1 MISALP
7 VVDTRIVSLNLFL
20 SGDKAKVVQTY
31 IKAEEKGVDIG
42 QNTLPGLLLRNAE
55 KFGDSQVALR
65 EKEFGIWQ
73 DVTWRGYLSHVK
85 YFALGLKSLG
95 FCDDDS
101 LAIIGDNRPEW
112 VYAELAAQALKGMP
126 LGIYQDS
133 ILTEVAYVI
142 DHSDASFV
150 VAEDQE
156 QTDKVLDMK
165 DELPKV
171 RKVIYT
177 DPKGMRAYDDPLL
190 IYFPDVEELGR
201 EYEKEHPGAFEESVN
216 RLTPADVAL
225 IAYTSGTTGKPKG
238 SVLTHSNMLKMA
250 LNLSE
255 VDPKLQGDEFV
266 SFLPLPWIGE
276 QMMSISSALAI
287 GFTVNFP
294 EEPETAMTDLYEIG
308 PNVVFSP
315 PRVWEQL
322 SRTVMV
328 KHLDASAFKRFI
340 YRLCMPIG
348 YQMADFHF
356 ERKEPSLGWKI
367 LYGMSYLLLFRALK
381 DRLGFSNIR
390 SASTGGAALGPDV
403 FRFFHA
409 CGVNLKQIYGQTE
422 ISGISCIHR
431 ADEVDFTSVGAPIP
445 ETEVKIADPDPE
457 GVGEIISKSPAL
469 FEGYLKNDKATEET
483 ILDGW
488 LYSGD
493 AGYVTE
499 NKQLVC
505 IDRIKDLMKLT
516 SGARFSPMFIEN
528 KLKFCPYVVE
538 CCVLGHDRNYVTAM
552 ICIDYNHTGKWAE
565 EHRVG
570 YTTYTDLA
578 SKSEVYE
585 LIEKEVVRVNR
596 FLPEAARLAKFVLL
610 YKEFDPDDGELTRTR
625 KLRRRFIA
633 ERYASEIEALYE
645 DTDQVHVESEIQ
657 YQDGKTTTIITD
669 LHIRQMKPL
678 EEYELEAERKWWQF
692 WKPVH

>member
-1 MISALP
+1 MPL
-7 VVDTRIVSLNLFL
+7 TYL
-20 SGDKAKVVQTY
+20 KA
-31 IKAEEKGVDIG
+31 AEPGVDIG
-42 QNTLPGLLLRNAE
+42 GATMPALLKRNAE
-55 KFGDSQVALR
+55 KWGDKKVALR

-73 DVTWRGYLSHVK
+73 DVTWRQYYEHVK
-85 YFALGLKSLG
+85 YFALGLVVLG
-95 FCDDDS
+95 FQDDDS

-112 VYAELAAQALKGMP
+112 VYAELAAQSLKGQP

-142 DHSDASFV
+142 DHSEAKFV

-165 DELPKV
+165 EELPRLK
-171 RKVIYT
+171 KIIYT
-177 DPKGMRAYDDPLL
+177 DPKGMRDYDDPLL
-190 IYFPDVEELGR
+190 IYFPEVEELGR
-201 EYEKEHPGAFEESVN
+201 QFEKENPGYFENSIARLKES
-216 RLTPADVAL
+216 DVAL

-238 SVLTHSNMLKMA
+238 SLLTHTNMLKMA
-250 LNLSE
+250 LNLAQ
-255 VDPKLQGDEFV
+255 VDPKHEDDEFV

-276 QMMSISSALAI
+276 QMMSVSTALAV

-294 EEPETAMTDLYEIG
+294 EEPETAMSDLYEIG

-322 SRTVMV
+322 ARSVIV
-328 KHLDASAFKRFI
+328 KHMDASWFKRFI

-356 ERKEPSLGWKI
+356 EKQTPPLGWKI
-367 LYGMSYLLLFRALK
+367 MYAISYVLLFRALK
-381 DRLGFSNIR
+381 DRLGFSHIR

-431 ADEVDFTSVGAPIP
+431 ADNVDFNSVGQPIP
-445 ETEVKIADPDPE
+445 ETEVKIFEPDPE
-457 GVGEIISKSPAL
+457 GTGEIISRSPAL
-469 FEGYLKNDKATEET
+469 FLGYLKNEEATRET
-483 ILDGW
+483 IVDGW
-488 LYSGD
+488 LHSGD
-493 AGYVTE
+493 AGYITE
-499 NKQLVC
+499 GEQLVC
-505 IDRIKDLMKLT
+505 IDRVKDLMQLT

-528 KLKFCPYVVE
+528 KLKFCPYIVE
-538 CCVLGHDRNYVTAM
+538 ACVLGHEREYVTAM
-552 ICIDYNHTGKWAE
+552 ICIDYKHTGKWAE
-565 EHRVG
+565 DHRIG

-578 SKSEVYE
+578 SKPEVYD
-585 LIEKEVVRVNR
+585 LIEKEMVRVNR
-596 FLPEAARLAKFVLL
+596 ALPEAARIHKFLLL

-633 ERYASEIEALYE
+633 ERYAKEIEALY
-645 DTDQVHVESEIQ
+645 TDATEVHVESEIQ
-657 YQDGKTTTIITD
+657 YQDGKTATIITD
-669 LHIRQMKPL
+669 LHIRKMKPL
-678 EEYELEAERKWWQF
+678 DQYALEAERKWWQF

>member
-1 MISALP
+1 MRL
-7 VVDTRIVSLNLFL
+7 TYL
-20 SGDKAKVVQTY
+20 KAD
-31 IKAEEKGVDIG
+31 EPGVDIAG
-42 QNTLPGLLLRNAE
+42 ATMPSLLRRNAQ
-55 KFGDSQVALR
+55 KWGHNKVALR

-73 DVTWRGYLSHVK
+73 DVTWQDYYDHVK
-85 YFALGLKSLG
+85 YLALGLASLG
-95 FCDDDS
+95 FKDDDS

-112 VYAELAAQALKGMP
+112 VYAELAAQALKGQP

-142 DHSDASFV
+142 DHSDAKFI

-165 DELPKV
+165 KELPQVQKI
-171 RKVIYT
+171 IYT
-177 DPKGMRAYDDPLL
+177 DPKGMRHYDDPLL

-201 EYEKEHPGAFEESVN
+201 KFDQENPGYFEKSIDRLKEE
-216 RLTPADVAL
+216 DIAL
-225 IAYTSGTTGKPKG
+225 VAYTSGTTGKPKG
-238 SVLTHSNMLKMA
+238 SLLTHTNMLKMA

-255 VDPKLQGDEFV
+255 VDPKREEDEFV

-276 QMMSISSALAI
+276 QMMSVSTALAI

-294 EEPETAMTDLYEIG
+294 EEPETAMQDLYDIG

-322 SRTVMV
+322 ARSVIV
-328 KHLDASAFKRFI
+328 KHMDASWLKRLI

-356 ERKEPSLGWKI
+356 EKKEPPLGWKI
-367 LYGMSYLLLFRALK
+367 MYSLSYAFLFRALK
-381 DRLGFSNIR
+381 DRLGFSHIR

-431 ADEVDFTSVGAPIP
+431 ADNVDFNSVGQPIP
-445 ETEVKIADPDPE
+445 ETEVEIFEPDPE
-457 GVGEIISKSPAL
+457 GTGEIISKSPAL
-469 FEGYLKNDKATEET
+469 FIGYLKNDEATKET

-488 LYSGD
+488 LHSGD

-499 NKQLVC
+499 GGQLVC
-505 IDRIKDLMKLT
+505 IDRVKDLMQLT
-516 SGARFSPMFIEN
+516 STARFSPMFIEN
-528 KLKFCPYVVE
+528 KLKFCPYIVE
-538 CCVLGHDRNYVTAM
+538 ACVLGHERGYVTAM
-552 ICIDYNHTGKWAE
+552 ICIDYKHTGKWAE
-565 EHRVG
+565 DHRIG
-570 YTTYTDLA
+570 YTTYTDLT
-578 SKSEVYE
+578 SKPEVYD
-585 LIEKEVVRVNR
+585 LIEKEMVRVNR
-596 FLPEAARLAKFVLL
+596 ALPEGARINKFLLL

-633 ERYASEIEALYE
+633 ERYAKEIEALY
-645 DTDQVHVESEIQ
+645 TDADEVHVESEIQ
-657 YQDGKTTTIITD
+657 YQDGKTATIITD
-669 LHIRQMKPL
+669 LHIRRMKPL
-678 EEYELEAERKWWQF
+678 DQYELEVERKWWHF

>member
-1 MISALP
+1 VRL
-7 VVDTRIVSLNLFL
+7 TYL
-20 SGDKAKVVQTY
+20 KAD
-31 IKAEEKGVDIG
+31 EPGVDISG
-42 QNTLPGLLLRNAE
+42 ATMPSLLRRNAQ
-55 KFGDSQVALR
+55 KWGDQKVALR

-73 DVTWRGYLSHVK
+73 DVSWKAYYDHVK
-85 YFALGLKSLG
+85 YFALGLVALG
-95 FCDDDS
+95 FEDDDS
-101 LAIIGDNRPEW
+101 VAIIGDNRPEW
-112 VYAELAAQALKGMP
+112 VYAELAAQCLKGQP

-142 DHSDASFV
+142 DHSDAKFI

-165 DELPKV
+165 AELPQV
-171 RKVIYT
+171 QKVIYT
-177 DPKGMRAYDDPLL
+177 DPKGMRHYDDPLL

-201 EYEKEHPGAFEESVN
+201 QYDKENPGYFEKSID
-216 RLTPADVAL
+216 RLKVDDIAL
-225 IAYTSGTTGKPKG
+225 VAYTSGTTGKPKG
-238 SVLTHSNMLKMA
+238 SLLTHANMLKMA
-250 LNLSE
+250 LNLAE
-255 VDPKLQGDEFV
+255 VDPKAEDDEFV

-276 QMMSISSALAI
+276 QMMSVSTALAV

-294 EEPETAMTDLYEIG
+294 EEPETAMQDLYEIG

-322 SRTVMV
+322 ARSVIV
-328 KHLDASAFKRFI
+328 KHMDASWLKRLI

-356 ERKEPSLGWKI
+356 EKQDPPLGWKI
-367 LYGMSYLLLFRALK
+367 MYGLSYALLFRALK
-381 DRLGFSNIR
+381 DRLGFSHIR

-431 ADEVDFTSVGAPIP
+431 ADNVDFNSVGEPIP
-445 ETEVKIADPDPE
+445 ETEVEIFEPDPE
-457 GVGEIISKSPAL
+457 GTGEIISKSPAL
-469 FEGYLKNDKATEET
+469 FIGYLKNDEATKET

-488 LYSGD
+488 LHSGD
-493 AGYVTE
+493 AGYVTDGG
-499 NKQLVC
+499 QLVC
-505 IDRIKDLMKLT
+505 IDRVKDLMELT

-538 CCVLGHDRNYVTAM
+538 ACVLGHERGYVSAM
-552 ICIDYNHTGKWAE
+552 ICIDYKHTGKWAE
-565 EHRVG
+565 DHRIG

-578 SKSEVYE
+578 SKEEVYD
-585 LIEKEVVRVNR
+585 LVEKEMVRVNR
-596 FLPEAARLAKFVLL
+596 ALPEGARVNKFLLL

-633 ERYASEIEALYE
+633 ERYTKEIEALY
-645 DTDQVHVESEIQ
+645 TDADKVHVESEIQ
-657 YQDGKTTTIITD
+657 YQDGKTATIITD
-669 LHIRQMKPL
+669 LHIRKMKPL
-678 EEYELEAERKWWQF
+678 DQYELEEERKWWQF

>member
-1 MISALP
+1 MPL
-7 VVDTRIVSLNLFL
+7 
-20 SGDKAKVVQTY
+20 TY
-31 IKAEEKGVDIG
+31 LKAEEPGVDIG
-42 QNTLPGLLLRNAE
+42 DATMPSLLRRNAE
-55 KFGDSQVALR
+55 KFGDDQVALR

-73 DVTWRGYLSHVK
+73 DVTWRQYYEHVK
-85 YFALGLKSLG
+85 YFALGLAALG
-95 FCDDDS
+95 FEDDDS

-112 VYAELAAQALKGMP
+112 VYAELAAQSLKGRP

-142 DHSDASFV
+142 DHSDAKFV

-165 DELPKV
+165 HELPKV
-171 RKVIYT
+171 KKIIYT
-177 DPKGMRAYDDPLL
+177 DPKGMRDYDDPLL
-190 IYFPDVEELGR
+190 IYFPEVEELGR
-201 EYEKEHPGAFEESVN
+201 QFEKENPGYFEKSIE
-216 RLTPADVAL
+216 RLTPEDIAL

-238 SVLTHSNMLKMA
+238 SLLSHANMLKMA
-250 LNLSE
+250 LNLSQ
-255 VDPKLQGDEFV
+255 VDPKLPGDEFV

-276 QMMSISSALAI
+276 QMMSVSSALAI

-294 EEPETAMTDLYEIG
+294 EEPETAMADLYEIG

-322 SRTVMV
+322 SRSVMV
-328 KHLDASAFKRFI
+328 KHLDATPFKRFI

-356 ERKEPSLGWKI
+356 EKKPVPLGWKI
-367 LYGMSYLLLFRALK
+367 LYAISYVLLFRALK

-431 ADEVDFTSVGAPIP
+431 ADNVDFNSVGQPIP
-445 ETEVKIADPDPE
+445 ETEVKIHEPDPE
-457 GVGEIISKSPAL
+457 GVGEIISRSPAL
-469 FEGYLKNDKATEET
+469 FRGYLKNDQATKET
-483 ILDGW
+483 IIDGW
-488 LYSGD
+488 LHSGD
-493 AGYVTE
+493 AGYITE
-499 NKQLVC
+499 GGQLVC
-505 IDRIKDLMKLT
+505 IDRIKDLMQLK

-528 KLKFCPYVVE
+528 KLKFCPYIVE
-538 CCVLGHDRNYVTAM
+538 ACVLGHELDYVTAI
-552 ICIDYNHTGKWAE
+552 ICIDYKHTGKWAE
-565 EHRVG
+565 DHRIG

-578 SKSEVYE
+578 SKPEVYD

-596 FLPEAARLAKFVLL
+596 SLPEAARIRKFLLL

-625 KLRRRFIA
+625 KLRRKFIA
-633 ERYASEIEALYE
+633 ERYANEIAALYQ
-645 DTDQVHVESEIQ
+645 DVDQVHVESEIQ

-669 LHIRQMKPL
+669 LHIRKMKPMDQ
-678 EEYELEAERKWWQF
+678 YELEAERKWWQF

>member
-1 MISALP
+1 
-7 VVDTRIVSLNLFL
+7 
-20 SGDKAKVVQTY
+20 VVQTY

-42 QNTLPGLLLRNAE
+42 QNTLPGLLLQNAE

-73 DVTWRGYLSHVK
+73 DVSWREYLSHVK
-85 YFALGLKSLG
+85 YFALGLRALG
-95 FCDDDS
+95 FQDNDS

-156 QTDKVLDMK
+156 QSDKVLDMK
-165 DELPKV
+165 DELPKL
-171 RKVIYT
+171 KKIIYT

-201 EYEKEHPGAFEESVN
+201 EYEKEHAGAFEESVK

-255 VDPKLQGDEFV
+255 VDPKLPGDEFV

-276 QMMSISSALAI
+276 QMMSVSSALAI

-294 EEPETAMTDLYEIG
+294 EEPETAMMDLYEIG

-348 YQMADFHF
+348 YQMADLHF

-367 LYGMSYLLLFRALK
+367 LYGLSYVLLFRALK

-469 FEGYLKNDKATEET
+469 FDGYLKNEKATKET

-493 AGYVTE
+493 AGYVTD

-505 IDRIKDLMKLT
+505 IDRIKDLMSLT

-538 CCVLGHDRNYVTAM
+538 CCVLGHDRDYVTAM

-578 SKSEVYE
+578 SKPEVYE

-596 FLPEAARLAKFVLL
+596 SLPEAARLTKFVLL

-633 ERYASEIEALYE
+633 ERYFSEIEALYQ

-657 YQDGKTTTIITD
+657 YQDGKTTTIVTD
-669 LHIRQMKPL
+669 LHIRKMKPL

>member
-1 MISALP
+1 M
-7 VVDTRIVSLNLFL
+7 
-20 SGDKAKVVQTY
+20 GQTY
-31 IKAEEKGVDIG
+31 IKAHEPGVEIG
-42 QNTLPGLLLRNAE
+42 GSTLPGLLKTNAE
-55 KFGDSQVALR
+55 KFGDKKVALR

-73 DVTWRGYLSHVK
+73 DVTWATYYENVK
-85 YFALGLKSLG
+85 YLALGMAALG
-95 FCDDDS
+95 FEDDDA

-112 VYAELAAQALKGMP
+112 VYSELAAQSLKGRP

-142 DHSDASFV
+142 DHSDARFV

-156 QTDKVLDMK
+156 QADKVLDMK
-165 DELPKV
+165 EKLPKL
-171 RKVIYT
+171 KKIIYT
-177 DPKGMRAYDDPLL
+177 DPKGMRGYDDPLL
-190 IYFPDVEELGR
+190 IYLPEVQKLGR
-201 EYEKEHPGAFEESVN
+201 EFSESN
-216 RLTPADVAL
+216 PDYIERSIERLKPEDVAL
-225 IAYTSGTTGKPKG
+225 IAYTSGTTGFPKG
-238 SVLTHSNMLKMA
+238 SLLTHSNMLKMA
-250 LNLSE
+250 LNLHA
-255 VDPKLQGDEFV
+255 VDPKKPEDEFV

-276 QMMSISSALAI
+276 QMMSIATALAV

-294 EEPETAMTDLYEIG
+294 EEPETAMADLYEIG

-322 SRTVMV
+322 SRSVIV

-348 YQMADFHF
+348 YAMADFHF
-356 ERKEPSLGWKI
+356 ERKSPPLHWQI
-367 LYGMSYLLLFRALK
+367 MYAFSYVLLFRALK

-431 ADEVDFTSVGAPIP
+431 EEAVDFTSVGQPIP
-445 ETEVKIADPDPE
+445 DTEVKIHNPDSE

-469 FEGYLKNDKATEET
+469 FKGYLKNDEATKET
-483 ILDGW
+483 IVDGW
-488 LYSGD
+488 LMSGD
-493 AGYVTE
+493 AGYISE
-499 NKQLVC
+499 SEQLVC
-505 IDRIKDLMKLT
+505 IDRIKDLMQMT
-516 SGARFSPMFIEN
+516 GGARFSPMFIEN
-528 KLKFCPYVVE
+528 KLKFCPFIVE
-538 CCVLGHDRNYVTAM
+538 TCVLGHERDYVTAM
-552 ICIDYNHTGKWAE
+552 ICIDYKHTGKWAE
-565 EHRVG
+565 DHRVS

-578 SKSEVYE
+578 SKTEVYD

-596 FLPEAARLAKFVLL
+596 SLPEKARISKFLLL

-625 KLRRRFIA
+625 KLRRNFIA
-633 ERYASEIEALYE
+633 ERYANEIEALYQE
-645 DTDQVHVESEIQ
+645 VDQVHVESEIQ
-657 YQDGKTTTIITD
+657 YQDGKTTMIITD
-669 LHIRQMKPL
+669 LGIKKLKPIEQYAL
-678 EEYELEAERKWWQF
+678 DSERKWWQF

>member
-1 MISALP
+1 MAE
-7 VVDTRIVSLNLFL
+7 
-20 SGDKAKVVQTY
+20 TY
-31 IKAEEKGVDIG
+31 IKAAEPGVDIG
-42 QNTLPGLLLRNAE
+42 QATMPALLKGNAE
-55 KFGDSQVALR
+55 KFPDKVALR

-73 DVTWRGYLSHVK
+73 DVTWRQYYEHVK
-85 YFALGLKSLG
+85 YFALGLAALG
-95 FCDDDS
+95 FHDGDA

-112 VYAELAAQALKGMP
+112 VYAELAAQSLKGRP

-142 DHSDASFV
+142 DHSDAVFV

-156 QTDKVLDMK
+156 QTDKVLDMREK
-165 DELPKV
+165 LPKV

-177 DPKGMRAYDDPLL
+177 DPKGMRGYDDPLL
-190 IYFPDVEELGR
+190 IYFPEVEELGR
-201 EYEKEHPGAFEESVN
+201 QHEKANPGLFEDSLAS
-216 RLTPADVAL
+216 LTPGDLAL
-225 IAYTSGTTGKPKG
+225 IAYTSGTTGFPKG
-238 SVLTHSNMLKMA
+238 SLLTHANMLKMA
-250 LNLSE
+250 LNLNR
-255 VDPKLQGDEFV
+255 VDPKRPGDQIV

-276 QMMSISSALAI
+276 QMIAVGSALAI

-294 EEPETAMTDLYEIG
+294 EEPETAMADLYEIG

-322 SRTVMV
+322 SRSVIV
-328 KHLDASAFKRFI
+328 KHLDASAFKRFF

-356 ERKEPSLGWKI
+356 EKKSPPLTWRLM
-367 LYGMSYLLLFRALK
+367 YGLSYLLLFRALK

-390 SASTGGAALGPDV
+390 SATTGGAALGPDV

-431 ADEVDFTSVGAPIP
+431 EHNVDFTSVGQPIP
-445 ETEVKIADPDPE
+445 ETEVQIDQPDPE
-457 GVGEIISKSPAL
+457 GVGEIVSRSPAL
-469 FEGYLKNDKATEET
+469 FKGYYKNDEATAET
-483 ILDGW
+483 IVEGW
-488 LYSGD
+488 LHSGD
-493 AGYVTE
+493 AGYVTQSG
-499 NKQLVC
+499 QLVC
-505 IDRIKDLMKLT
+505 IDRIKDLMRLT

-528 KLKFCPYVVE
+528 KLKFCPYIVE
-538 CCVLGHDRNYVTAM
+538 CCVLGHQRDYVTAM
-552 ICIDYNHTGKWAE
+552 ICIDYKHTGKWAE
-565 EHRVG
+565 EHRIG

-578 SKSEVYE
+578 SKGEVYD
-585 LIEKEVVRVNR
+585 LIEQEVVRVNR
-596 FLPEAARLAKFVLL
+596 DLPEAARIKKFLLL
-610 YKEFDPDDGELTRTR
+610 YKEFDPDDEELTRTR

-633 ERYASEIEALYE
+633 ERYATEIEALYQKG
-645 DTDQVHVESEIQ
+645 DSVHVESEIR

-669 LHIRQMKPL
+669 LHIRAMKPL
-678 EEYELEAERKWWQF
+678 DQYRLASERKWWQF